1 MVTSIIH
8 LPSIT
13 AVPGTPSHNSAD
25 ELLQN
30 RGRLCMDVMRAL
42 GVDLRVV
49 GFGPVVRGTGKNGD
63 YISVLSPKLSW
74 R

>member
-1 MVTSIIH
+1 
-8 LPSIT
+8 
-13 AVPGTPSHNSAD
+13 
-25 ELLQN
+25 
-30 RGRLCMDVMRAL
+30 MDVMRAL